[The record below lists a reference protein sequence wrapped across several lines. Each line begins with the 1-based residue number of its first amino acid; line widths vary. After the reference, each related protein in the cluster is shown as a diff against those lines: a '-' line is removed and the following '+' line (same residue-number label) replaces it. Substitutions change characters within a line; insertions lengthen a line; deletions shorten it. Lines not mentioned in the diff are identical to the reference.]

1 MKQNKSIEANL
12 QAAKA
17 GIHEMMHCWHQWQKA
32 RTERAKTEAI
42 AAYAAAFTS
51 CKVYIENYLKHLHPN
66 EVNLPGELAETV
78 RKIVNDMDV
87 IERTSDKRL
96 ERAIHDIDELRRKA
110 A

>member
-1 MKQNKSIEANL
+1 MRKNKSIEANL

-17 GIHEMMHCWHQWQKA
+17 AIHEMVHHWHLWEKA
-32 RTERAKTEAI
+32 RNQHTKTEAI

-51 CKVYIENYLKHLHPN
+51 CKVYIENYLKQLHPN
-66 EVNLPGELAETV
+66 EMSLPGEIAQTV

-87 IERTSDKRL
+87 IERTNGKKL